1 MSRDRADI
9 IVAPATLTGG
19 AVAMVRL
26 SGDESIALVQSMFRG
41 SKDNVLIDAKGHTAH
56 YGNIVNA
63 NGEVVDDVLVTV
75 FRAPHSYTGEE
86 SVEISCHGSQYIVQQ
101 IISLAVD
108 RGARMAEAGE
118 FTIRAYLAGRMD
130 LSQAEAVA
138 DMIATTSAASH
149 AMASTQMRGGYSE
162 KLTLLR
168 GSILSLVTLLELELD
183 FGEEDVEFADR
194 GRLMELINECRSA
207 ISKLAESFKVG
218 NAIKNGVAVAIV
230 GEPNVGK
237 STLLNRLLNDDRAMV
252 SDIAGTTRDVIEESI
267 TIKGLSFRFL
277 DTAGLHDTDDRL
289 EQMGIDRTYQAISR
303 AHVILHLVD
312 ARISEVEPLTVAEDQ
327 VVITVRNKVDLSS
340 TEQELSSVSM
350 SQDHKSSDLYIS
362 AKEDIG
368 IDLLLECLYSTV
380 DTSSLFAG
388 DPIVSNIR
396 HYDHLRSALD
406 ALDAT
411 LCALSNGIP
420 TDLVC
425 EDIRTALYHIGS
437 ITGEITTDDILGN
450 IFSNFCIGK

>member
-26 SGDESIALVQSMFRG
+26 SGDESITLVQSMFRS
-41 SKDNVLIDAKGHTAH
+41 SKDGALINAKGHTAH
-56 YGNIVNA
+56 YGDIVNA
-63 NGEVVDDVLVTV
+63 NGEVVDDVLVTI

-108 RGARMAEAGE
+108 QGARMAEAGE
-118 FTIRAYLAGRMD
+118 FTIRAYLAGRID

-149 AMASTQMRGGYSE
+149 AMASTQMRGGYSA
-162 KLTLLR
+162 KLTSLR

-183 FGEEDVEFADR
+183 FSEEDVEFADR
-194 GRLMELINECRSA
+194 GRLTELINECRSA

-267 TIKGLSFRFL
+267 TIKGLTFRFL

-312 ARISEVEPLTVAEDQ
+312 ARVAEVEPLAVAEDQ
-327 VVITVRNKVDLSS
+327 TVITVRNKVDLSGES
-340 TEQELSSVSM
+340 HDLRATSPTECT
-350 SQDHKSSDLYIS
+350 DIYIS

-368 IDLLLECLYSTV
+368 IDMLLERLYSTV
-380 DTSSLFAG
+380 DTASLYAG

-411 LCALSNGIP
+411 LCALTNGIP